1 MNFTHKID
9 GQDVSIRRLK
19 VSELAVLHEAADAWN
34 AESSGFVKGSL
45 SNLWTYANSI
55 GGASA
60 ILNKSG
66 LNEAQ
71 IDSLERYDMAT
82 IALKACGFTLPDTE
96 QPPEMDRDGAPV
108 RPTTGNQD
116 IGTG

>member
-19 VSELAVLHEAADAWN
+19 VSELAVLHELADAWN
-34 AESSGFVKGSL
+34 AETSGFVKGSL

-60 ILNKSG
+60 ILSKSG
-66 LNEAQ
+66 MAPEQ
-71 IDSLERYDMAT
+71 IDSLERYDRAT
-82 IALKACGFTLPDTE
+82 CALKACGFTLPDVEPT
-96 QPPEMDRDGAPV
+96 PETDRDGAPV
-108 RPTTGNQD
+108 RPTTGNPD